1 MEINKI
7 FVLIIAAMM
16 LTAITPLVFAAS
28 EDSIIITFNPEGD
41 IDIDV
46 NNLTY
51 NFTTIQA
58 NSYEETTGGWFLL
71 WNNGTVAMNTEIKTN
86 DSTDEGDMKLNL
98 STSAPGTDQYSI
110 YISGLNTMDQY
121 VNNTYGF
128 YGNYSTNLLPNDN
141 DPFDIRLVIGTNLSA
156 NHSYQTTTIYF
167 RGWQAV

>member
-28 EDSIIITFNPEGD
+28 EDSVIITFNPDGD

-46 NNLTY
+46 NLSSY
-51 NFTTIQA
+51 NFSSIIAGTWG
-58 NSYEETTGGWFLL
+58 NSTGNNFLL
-71 WNNGTVAMNTEIKTN
+71 WNNGSVAMNTEIKTN
-86 DSTDEGDMKLNL
+86 DSTDEGDMALNL
-98 STSAPGTDQYSI
+98 STAPPDIDQYAI
-110 YISGLNTMDQY
+110 YIKDLNTMNQY

-128 YGNYSTNLLPNDN
+128 YGNYSTNLAPDDN
-141 DPFDIRLVIGTNLSA
+141 DAFDICLFLGNLSA

-167 RGWQAV
+167 RGWQA